1 MSAHFRPSPAPSAIA
16 TSAAAPHYTPAC
28 KARDDTPARGR
39 TGAGWWIVT
48 LVIGGTAGWVA
59 IIGALLA

>member
-1 MSAHFRPSPAPSAIA
+1 MSAHFRPSPTASAIA
-16 TSAAAPHYTPAC
+16 TTAPATQFTAASGSRIDA
-28 KARDDTPARGR
+28 PARGR
-39 TGAGWWIVT
+39 IGAGWWIVT